1 MRLWEVQW
9 CKDTYDKQ
17 TYVVYSKYSLLDL
30 IDGAYYVRF

>member
-17 TYVVYSKYSLLDL
+17 TYVVCNKYSLLDL